1 MKKITF
7 LIMCCIIHADM
18 HAQDWH
24 LTGNSGT
31 NASTNFIGTT
41 DNVAFKIRTNNNVR
55 LTINASGKVGIGTTS
70 PQDKFHVNGTGALA
84 RFGTGTTAT
93 TYNYWYTG
101 NDFGSFIEQRGNTK
115 TPGSDRF
122 RIQSSQ
128 SGNTADYAQFFIDP
142 YNGFSFLSKGKGNG
156 NVGIGTTTP
165 ANKLS
170 VEGNANFTG
179 SVSIGTNSSDY
190 KFSVTASRY
199 DAPVA
204 FIENSYGTGAVAHG
218 LYIKAGSSHNAGSW
232 FIAFWRPDG
241 MQIGSI
247 SQTDVNEVSYN
258 TISDRRLKNIIGIT
272 QNGLSDLMKIKVY
285 DYIFKSDASKN
296 IQTGFMAQE
305 LYEVFPQA
313 VSKPR
318 NDNETPEKDPWMVDY
333 GRVTPL
339 IIKSVQEQQQMIDG
353 LKKSNDDLK
362 KQNQSFQKQID
373 ELKAMIVS
381 NKSTVNVRLSTASLK
396 QNIPNPFNHTTTI
409 NYTLPQ
415 TYSSAQIIVTNKSGK
430 TLQQINVSGTKNSV
444 SIDASTLASGAYQ
457 YSLYVD
463 GRLIDIKQMVLAK

>member
-1 MKKITF
+1 MKTLPFVFIITV
-7 LIMCCIIHADM
+7 MCNALTVY
-18 HAQDWH
+18 AQDWH
-24 LTGNSGT
+24 IAGNGGT

-41 DNVAFKIRTNNNVR
+41 DKTALNIRTNKIVR
-55 LTINASGKVGIGTTS
+55 LSITPSGNIGIGTTK
-70 PQDKFHVNGTGALA
+70 PQANFHVNGTGNLA
-84 RFGTGTTAT
+84 RFGTGISSAT
-93 TYNYWYTG
+93 NNYWVTG
-101 NDFGSFIEQRGNTK
+101 NDIGSYIEQEGNT
-115 TPGSDRF
+115 TTAGSDKF
-122 RIQSSQ
+122 RIQSSM
-128 SGNTADYAQFFIDP
+128 SGNNADYAQFNIDP
-142 YNGFSFLSKGKGNG
+142 NNGFSFLSLGAGNG
-156 NVGIGTTTP
+156 NVGIGTNQP
-165 ANKLS
+165 
-170 VEGNANFTG
+170 E
-179 SVSIGTNSSDY
+179 Y
-190 KFSVTASRY
+190 KFHVRFGGYGSI
-199 DAPVA
+199 PVA
-204 FIENSYGTGAVAHG
+204 FLENTGGGSRCDG
-218 LYIKAGSSHNAGSW
+218 LYIQAGSNSKGDAY
-232 FIAFWRPDG
+232 FIHFNRPDG
-241 MQIGSI
+241 STVG
-247 SQTDVNEVSYN
+247 
-258 TISDRRLKNIIGIT
+258 TIEQNSASTVAYLTSSDQRLKNIIGIT

-463 GRLIDIKQMVLAK
+463 GNLIETKQMVLAK